1 MPECFYVKTYIY
13 PFIYVCVGAEIDCED
28 KSRNTALHIS
38 ARYGHEL
45 IITALIKHG
54 ANTAKLVT
62 IDI

>member
-1 MPECFYVKTYIY
+1 M
-13 PFIYVCVGAEIDCED
+13 PFIYVSVGAEIDCED
-28 KSRNTALHIS
+28 KSRSTALHIA